1 MWQVVVDFDG
11 TISLEDTTDLLLER
25 FAAPEWREIEADWVA
40 GKIGSR
46 ECMIRQIDLVQ
57 ATPEQM
63 ADFIDHIE
71 IDRNF
76 LGFVKVCER
85 FGLPVVIA
93 SDGLDLII
101 NAVLK
106 KAGLGHLPVVANH
119 LSHVD
124 GSHWC
129 MTSPNA
135 RGGCDALSGT
145 CKCAVVRERK
155 KTLTLVIGDGRS
167 DRCAASEAD
176 FVFAKS
182 GLIKFCEE
190 QGLAFQ
196 SFQNFAE
203 ATSLLAA
210 LIYTSPQEEKRL
222 LALKSMIN
230 G

>member
-11 TISLEDTTDLLLER
+11 TVSREDTTDLLLER
-25 FAAPEWREIEADWVA
+25 FAEPGWQEIEEEWVA
-40 GKIGSR
+40 GRMGSR
-46 ECMIRQIDLVQ
+46 ECMVRQIDLVR

-71 IDRNF
+71 IDRHF
-76 LGFVKVCER
+76 LGFVRVCER

-101 NAVLK
+101 HTVLK

-119 LSHVD
+119 LSHID
-124 GSHWC
+124 GAHWC
-129 MTSPNA
+129 LSSPHA
-135 RGGCDALSGT
+135 SGSCSALSGT

-155 KTLTLVIGDGRS
+155 KALTLVVGDGRS

-182 GLIKFCEE
+182 GLIDFCEE
-190 QGLAFQ
+190 KGLAFQ
-196 SFQNFAE
+196 AFKNFAE

-210 LIYTSPQEEKRL
+210 LIYSSPEETKQL
-222 LALKSMIN
+222 QALKSSIN